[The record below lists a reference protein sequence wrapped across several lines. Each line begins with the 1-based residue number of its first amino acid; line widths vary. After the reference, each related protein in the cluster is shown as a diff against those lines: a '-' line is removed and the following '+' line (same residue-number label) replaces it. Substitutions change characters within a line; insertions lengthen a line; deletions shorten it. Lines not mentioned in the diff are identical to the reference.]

1 MIMWGLLINF
11 RNINKLLLL
20 SIKKINLR
28 INKNVKN
35 FRKKWV

>member
-1 MIMWGLLINF
+1 MWGLLINF